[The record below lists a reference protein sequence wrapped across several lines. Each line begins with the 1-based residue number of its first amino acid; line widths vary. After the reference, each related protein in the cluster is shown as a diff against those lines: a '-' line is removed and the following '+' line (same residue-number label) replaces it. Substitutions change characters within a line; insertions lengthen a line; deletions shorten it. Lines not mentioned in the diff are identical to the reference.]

1 MQAAAQLI
9 DLILQ
14 IVSKSAAN
22 SLSQL
27 YLLPTQTKSG
37 GGGLKI
43 LCPPCPQ
50 TTPLTWS
57 MDHPMGE
64 QSFQKTVTNLVQDK
78 VNRLPQPVRVQG
90 PLVKLTHAQ
99 LDKDGVAL
107 CVVPHKRGKR

>member
-14 IVSKSAAN
+14 IVSKSASN

-37 GGGLKI
+37 GGGLKM

-90 PLVKLTHAQ
+90 QLTHAQ
-99 LDKDGVAL
+99 LDKDGVVL
-107 CVVPHKRGKR
+107 CVVSHKRGKR